1 MKSKA
6 NILLYIAAAVFF
18 FLFWLYIVFPYDA
31 LKSRVV
37 TEIENHFQGRYR
49 LDIGSM
55 DVSLLGS
62 VTFKNLKV
70 LENTNSGERS
80 LLNTPK
86 LKLGFSPFGLSSKK
100 VDMSIYLK
108 GSKGELDGEIR
119 QEGDE
124 LDLQLNF
131 DNFPIAELG
140 LIASKLKVGLKGNLD
155 GALDVRLNKADPSRN
170 AGKVDVNLIDF
181 TMDPVRL
188 NLDPS
193 APDAAMEI
201 PAIKLSSGEGSHI
214 QAEIQKDNM
223 AVNSIQLSGGDLEL
237 NMDGRVALQ
246 GANPGDYRLALKGS
260 FRIAEQLSK
269 ALPFL
274 FIIEQQKNA
283 EGIYPLNITGRLSK
297 PSIRIG
303 KFDLPI

>member
-6 NILLYIAAAVFF
+6 NILLYLAAGFF
-18 FLFWLYIVFPYDA
+18 LFLFWLYIVFPYDA

-37 TEIENHFQGRYR
+37 TEIENHFQGQYR

-55 DVSLLGS
+55 DVSLFGS

-70 LENTNSGERS
+70 TEGGASEEKT

-86 LKLGFSPFGLSSKK
+86 LKLGFSPFALLSKK
-100 VDMSIYLK
+100 VDFSLYLK
-108 GSKGELDGEIR
+108 GSKGDLDGDVR

-124 LDLQLNF
+124 FELNLTF
-131 DNFPIAELG
+131 NKFPISELG
-140 LIASKLKVGLKGNLD
+140 FISSKAKVGLKGAIDGDLD
-155 GALDVRLNKADPSRN
+155 IRFNKFDVNRN
-170 AGKVDVNLIDF
+170 TGKVDLELIDF
-181 TMDPVRL
+181 AMDPTRI

-201 PAIKLSSGEGSHI
+201 PEIKLTGSKGSHI
-214 QAEIQKDNM
+214 QAELQKDNLM
-223 AVNSIQLSGGDLEL
+223 VSSIQFAGGDLEL
-237 NMDGRVALQ
+237 NLDGRLALQ
-246 GANPGDYRLALKGS
+246 GPNPADYRLALKGN
-260 FRIAEQLSK
+260 FKIADTLSK

-283 EGIYPLNITGRLSK
+283 EGIYPLNITGRLGK
-297 PSIRIG
+297 PGIRIG
-303 KFDLPI
+303 KFDVPI